1 MSLPLNWDTDITVH
15 AHIEPTGLIAP
26 QRSNKQPSA
35 RQPLAPACP

>member
-15 AHIEPTGLIAP
+15 AHIEPTGLIAS
-26 QRSNKQPSA
+26 QRSKQPGA